1 MKRHVVLGQLYSLP
15 QQRVY
20 DPKAAARARTRA
32 ALADIDKKLD
42 SFRSIGE
49 AARDQVEE
57 LRKRRRRLMAQLT

>member
-1 MKRHVVLGQLYSLP
+1 MRRPRVLGDLYSLP

-32 ALADIDKKLD
+32 AIIEIDQKLD
-42 SFRSIGE
+42 AFRPIGE

-57 LRKRRRRLMAQLT
+57 LRKRRRRLMAQLN